1 MHGASRGLRQAGK
14 FGAALWFRNER
25 NNIVGLFPNSIAR
38 FSRYFTD
45 HQEPHEDHEDC
56 GHLSKQE
63 HLSQFF
69 LKQERFK
76 SQTGMHW
83 VFYHDQSLMP

>member
-38 FSRYFTD
+38 FFRYFTD
-45 HQEPHEDHEDC
+45 HQEPPHDEDHEDC
-56 GHLSKQE
+56 GHLSKLE
-63 HLSQFF
+63 HLS
-69 LKQERFK
+69 KQERFK
-76 SQTGMHW
+76 SQTGMH
-83 VFYHDQSLMP
+83 